1 MPGSSAANAVLP
13 RVLHFRPPER
23 KNGTSPL
30 SGGIAALQ
38 VQHERR
44 PRRTVAFAA
53 RDITAD
59 VNAAVRDTGIRA
71 GIAYVSSS
79 DPSCCIRVNE
89 LAPGLLHDFAAL
101 LRRLLPD
108 EGWPVS
114 MLLGSAGEAIPV
126 SGGQLLL
133 GRLQRVLLVE
143 LDDACD
149 GAWRVE
155 VVGAP

>member
-1 MPGSSAANAVLP
+1 MSGSPAANAVLP
-13 RVLHFRPPER
+13 RVLHFRLPER
-23 KNGTSPL
+23 KNGTSQL
-30 SGGIAALQ
+30 SGGNAALQ

-44 PRRTVAFAA
+44 PRRTVGFAA

-71 GIAYVSSS
+71 GIAYVSCS
-79 DPSCCIRVNE
+79 DPGCCVRVNE
-89 LAPGLLHDFAAL
+89 LAPGLLQDFAAL

-108 EGWPVS
+108 EGSPVS
-114 MLLGSAGEAIPV
+114 MLLGPAGEAIPV

-133 GRLQRVLLVE
+133 GRLQRVLLLE
-143 LDDACD
+143 LHDACD

>member
-1 MPGSSAANAVLP
+1 MPDSPAANALLP
-13 RVLHFRPPER
+13 RVLHFRASER

-30 SGGIAALQ
+30 TEGIAAMQ
-38 VQHERR
+38 VQHDRR
-44 PRRTVAFAA
+44 PRRTVGFAA

-79 DPSCCIRVNE
+79 DPGSCVRVNE
-89 LAPGLLHDFAAL
+89 LAPALVQDFAVL

-108 EGWPVS
+108 EGSPVS
-114 MLLGSAGEAIPV
+114 MLLGPAGEAIPV

-133 GRLQRVLLVE
+133 GRLQRVLFVE
-143 LDDACD
+143 LDEACD
-149 GAWRVE
+149 GEWRVE
-155 VVGAP
+155 VVGVA